1 MSGVE
6 ETIMICGAALLMLEG
21 LHKQNERRP
30 RRWWRKTFYRRT
42 GGNNLLRELS
52 MEDGSGFPNFT
63 RISPTDFE
71 YLANMISPFVSK
83 KDTNFRK
90 AISVNQRLAVTLRFL
105 ATGDSFQSLAYLFR
119 ISKQA
124 ISKIVPEVCG
134 ALVEVLKDYVKIPAT
149 ENDWSETACL
159 FSQILQFPHCVGAID
174 GKHIVLQCPVGSG
187 SEYYNYKG
195 SFSIVLLAVV
205 DASYNFLY
213 ADIGCQG
220 RISDG
225 GVFKNASI
233 NELINKKKLNLPHA
247 ECLPGGTKALPNVF
261 VADDAFPL
269 QENIMKPYL
278 GKHVKGSKERVFNYR
293 LSRARMVVENTF
305 GIMASVFRVFRKP
318 MLLQPEKAKTVT
330 LTAVCLHNFLRRNAA
345 ARNQYTPHGSFD
357 SFDLQTGEM
366 IPGTW
371 RRDDTASVFIS
382 AQNIPRKAASTNK
395 QIRDEFAN
403 YFLSPRGSVPWQ
415 NNDG

>member
-1 MSGVE
+1 M
-6 ETIMICGAALLMLEG
+6 
-21 LHKQNERRP
+21 
-30 RRWWRKTFYRRT
+30 
-42 GGNNLLRELS
+42 S
-52 MEDGSGFPNFT
+52 MEDGSGFRNFT

-159 FSQILQFPHCVGAID
+159 FSQILQFPHCDGAID
-174 GKHIVLQCPVGSG
+174 RKHIVLQCPVGSG

-225 GVFKNASI
+225 GCMQILQCSD
-233 NELINKKKLNLPHA
+233 
-247 ECLPGGTKALPNVF
+247 
-261 VADDAFPL
+261 AD
-269 QENIMKPYL
+269 E
-278 GKHVKGSKERVFNYR
+278 
-293 LSRARMVVENTF
+293 
-305 GIMASVFRVFRKP
+305 
-318 MLLQPEKAKTVT
+318 
-330 LTAVCLHNFLRRNAA
+330 
-345 ARNQYTPHGSFD
+345 
-357 SFDLQTGEM
+357 
-366 IPGTW
+366 
-371 RRDDTASVFIS
+371 
-382 AQNIPRKAASTNK
+382 
-395 QIRDEFAN
+395 
-403 YFLSPRGSVPWQ
+403 
-415 NNDG
+415 